1 MTERSPQ
8 PGSATGASL
17 ARERVGFVF
26 DFASLASLL
35 AFRPTCA
42 LADEANVAVDWL
54 PLSSPPRPAAHG
66 GEGET
71 AGARHRRVRAAYF
84 AHDNARYVRWQGI
97 AVRRHGAGVDAA
109 LVHAGCLW
117 ANRCDAG
124 RAFLERTWPAFWANE
139 LDIETPEVVAE
150 ALAAVGA
157 AGFDESVARG
167 MLREHGARLAERGVF
182 TAPSYILGEELFLGR
197 AHMPLIRTLLSAR
210 QRA

>member
-1 MTERSPQ
+1 MTEQSPQ
-8 PGSATGASL
+8 PGSAKGVPL
-17 ARERVGFVF
+17 AGERVGFVF

-35 AFRPTCA
+35 AFQPTCA

-54 PLSSPPRPAAHG
+54 PFSSPPRPAVRG
-66 GEGET
+66 DT
-71 AGARHRRVRAAYF
+71 AGARHRRVRTAYF
-84 AHDNARYVRWQGI
+84 AADNARYARWQGI
-97 AVRRHGAGVDAA
+97 SVRRDSAGVDAA

-157 AGFDESVARG
+157 AGFDEAVAHG
-167 MLREHGARLAERGVF
+167 MLREHGARLAEQGVF
-182 TAPSYILGEELFLGR
+182 TAPSYLLGDELFLGR
-197 AHMPLIRTLLSAR
+197 AHLPLIRTLLSTHE
-210 QRA
+210 RA